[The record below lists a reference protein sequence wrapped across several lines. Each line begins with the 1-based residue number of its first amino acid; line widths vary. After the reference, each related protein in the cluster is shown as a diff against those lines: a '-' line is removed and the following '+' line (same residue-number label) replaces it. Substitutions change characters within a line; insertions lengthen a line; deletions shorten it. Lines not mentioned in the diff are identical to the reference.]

1 MLPVFLVSNKAFTG
15 KNLIALGLAL
25 NLKERGYKVSYMK
38 LIGKFPYK
46 KNNKIIDEEA
56 YFIHSMLKSE
66 VPVEY
71 FSPFVWTYQV
81 QYKLFEEEPL
91 NIDKKIFE
99 IIENLKK
106 NLDILFLISGDTY
119 FEGYSLGID
128 SLNIIKKLKTKTLAI
143 QIWEGETSID
153 DILGIKDIAGENF
166 LGAVLNKVPPEQY
179 LYLKETVVPYLSNKG
194 VKVFGVFKKDK
205 FLESVTVRRLLE
217 IVNGGIVC
225 VEDKLDEFVE
235 NYLVGAMDPGQ
246 ALSYF
251 LKVPNKAVITGVHRT
266 DIQILAMETSTKC
279 LILTGGLHADENIVN
294 IAKNKGIPIIVTSL
308 NTFDAVDKI
317 QNIMGKAILKE
328 KDKALKA
335 KEIVAKEFN
344 IESFLKELNI

>member
-1 MLPVFLVSNKAFTG
+1 MLPVFLVSNKPFTG

-38 LIGKFPYK
+38 LIGKFPYRK
-46 KNNKIIDEEA
+46 DNQILDEEA
-56 YFIHSMLKSE
+56 YFIHSMLESE
-66 VPVEY
+66 EPAEY
-71 FSPFVWTYQV
+71 SSPFVWTYQV
-81 QYKLFEEEPL
+81 QYKLFEG
-91 NIDKKIFE
+91 
-99 IIENLKK
+99 ENLKIDEK
-106 NLDILFLISGDTY
+106 IFGIIERLKDKDLLFMISGDTY

-128 SLNIIKKLKTKTLAI
+128 SLSIIKKLKAKTLVI
-143 QIWEGETSID
+143 QSWEGETSID
-153 DILGIKDIAGENF
+153 DILGIKDLSKDEF
-166 LGAVLNKVPPEQY
+166 LGAVLNKVPSEQY
-179 LYLKETVVPYLSNKG
+179 LYLKETVVPYLLNKG

-225 VEDKLDEFVE
+225 GEDKLDEFVE
-235 NYLVGAMDPGQ
+235 NYLIGAMDPGQ

-294 IAKNKGIPIIVTSL
+294 IARDKGIPIIVTSL
-308 NTFDAVDKI
+308 DTYSAVDRI

-335 KEIVAKEFN
+335 KEIVAKEFD
-344 IESFLKELNI
+344 IEGFLKVLNI

>member
-1 MLPVFLVSNKAFTG
+1 MLPVFLVSNKPFTG

-38 LIGKFPYK
+38 LIGKFPYRK
-46 KNNKIIDEEA
+46 DNQIIDEEA
-56 YFIHSMLKSE
+56 YFIHSMLGAQE
-66 VPVEY
+66 PAEY
-71 FSPFVWTYQV
+71 CSPFVWTYQV
-81 QYKLFEEEPL
+81 QYKLFEGEDLKIEE
-91 NIDKKIFE
+91 KIFG
-99 IIENLKK
+99 IINNQKDK
-106 NLDILFLISGDTY
+106 DILFIISGDTF

-128 SLNIIKKLKTKTLAI
+128 SLSIIKKLKTKTLVI
-143 QIWEGETSID
+143 QTWEGETSID
-153 DILGIKDIAGENF
+153 DILGIKDLVSDNF

-179 LYLKETVVPYLSNKG
+179 FYLKETVVPFLINKG

-225 VEDKLDEFVE
+225 GEDKLDEFVE

-251 LKVPNKAVITGVHRT
+251 LRVHNKAVITGVHRT

-294 IAKNKGIPIIVTSL
+294 IAKSKGIPIIVTSL
-308 NTFDAVDKI
+308 DTFSVVDKI

-328 KDKALKA
+328 KDKALKF
-335 KEIVAKEFN
+335 KEILAKEFD
-344 IESFLKELNI
+344 IEGFLKELNL

>member
-1 MLPVFLVSNKAFTG
+1 MLPVFFASNKPFTG

-25 NLKERGYKVSYMK
+25 NLKDKGYKISYMK
-38 LIGKFPYK
+38 VIGKFPYK
-46 KNNKIIDEEA
+46 KDNQIVDEEA
-56 YFIHSMLKSE
+56 AFIHSMLESE
-66 VPVEY
+66 DPVEY
-71 FSPFVWTYQV
+71 SSPFVYTYQV
-81 QYKLFEEEPL
+81 QYKLFEGEPL
-91 NIDKKIFE
+91 DIDKRIFE
-99 IIENLKK
+99 VIERQKDKDL
-106 NLDILFLISGDTY
+106 LFVIGGDTY

-128 SLNIIKKLKTKTLAI
+128 SLSIIKKLNAKTLAI

-153 DILGIKDIAGENF
+153 DILGIKDMINDNF

-179 LYLKETVVPYLSNKG
+179 LYLKETVVPYLRNKG

-205 FLESVTVRRLLE
+205 LLESVTVRRLLE

-225 VEDKLDEFVE
+225 GEDKLDEFVE

-246 ALSYF
+246 ALTYF

-294 IAKNKGIPIIVTSL
+294 IAKSKGIPIIATSL
-308 NTFDAVDKI
+308 DTFSAVDRI
-317 QNIMGKAILKE
+317 QDIMGKAILKE
-328 KDKALKA
+328 KDKAIKA
-335 KEIVAKEFN
+335 KEIVAKEFDLDG
-344 IESFLKELNI
+344 FLKALNL

>member
-1 MLPVFLVSNKAFTG
+1 MLPVFFASNKPFTG

-38 LIGKFPYK
+38 TIGKFPYK
-46 KNNKIIDEEA
+46 RDDKIVDEEA
-56 YFIHSMLKSE
+56 SFIHHMLESQE
-66 VPVEY
+66 PVEY
-71 FSPFVWTYQV
+71 SSPFVFTYQV
-81 QYKLFEEEPL
+81 QYKLFEGEPL
-91 NIDKKIFE
+91 DAEKKILE
-99 IIENLKK
+99 VINSQKDK
-106 NLDILFLISGDTY
+106 DILFIIGGDTY

-128 SLNIIKKLKTKTLAI
+128 SISLIKKVNAKTLVI
-143 QIWEGETSID
+143 QTWEGETSID
-153 DILGIKDIAGENF
+153 DIFGMKDLIKENF

-179 LYLKETVVPYLSNKG
+179 LYLKETVAPYLTNKG
-194 VKVFGVFKKDK
+194 VKIFGILKKDK

-225 VEDKLDEFVE
+225 GEDKLDEFVE

-251 LKVPNKAVITGVHRT
+251 LKVSNKAVITGVHRT

-279 LILTGGLHADENIVN
+279 LILTGGLYADENIIN
-294 IAKNKGIPIIVTSL
+294 IAKSKGIPVIVTSL
-308 NTFDAVDKI
+308 DTYSAVDRI

-328 KDKALKA
+328 RDKALKA
-335 KEIVAKEFN
+335 KEIIEREFDLDG
-344 IESFLKELNI
+344 FLKVLNI